1 MKNPILDLGL
11 DLGLHLGLYLGASLA
26 PFLTAAALL
35 AQTPAEPAAP
45 GAEAAELEIGSPL
58 MLRLFDGSI
67 LWGRIAGHDAE
78 ALEFARIDNGG
89 CVRVLWAR
97 LDPAQADQLL
107 ERFGYVDHSS
117 EELMIEADRLEIA
130 GGGDVI
136 GLIINRTEHDLLDKT
151 AKAVVPVPK
160 ARIRGASTRVQVPA
174 LEVYTREELY
184 QQGLSQLDP
193 RNPQSHFDLA
203 VYCEKILDSAHAVEH
218 YEAAA
223 ALDPA
228 FKPAEL
234 KVAIERAR
242 TRARNQAQLDY
253 LHEVDVL
260 KKRGRYDEAL
270 ARAEAFTELFPDS
283 PLRADAAKKKQ
294 QVIKERELALRKE
307 VASLWHAWAG
317 RFAHDVA
324 RQSEPSLDA
333 AIAWIDDGMSEA
345 VLAAVTD
352 ELRRRVSPSLE
363 PDLVRRYWTERGQK
377 GETLK
382 ARNAT
387 YGQGTWLLGED
398 EARAGLQAEPAEG
411 QKLQGDKNSER
422 ARLDERIK
430 RYLANQAAVKKSKV
444 SADAEGE
451 QATFWKEWTSQ
462 GRAQWILA
470 YYAEKGGDMQ
480 LLKVRGTPCRDC
492 NGDGVREV
500 AGLIPASTPAN
511 QAGGRGGQAQG
522 SAGPGNGLV
531 KCPTCHHVGIVR
543 IVRYR

>member
-1 MKNPILDLGL
+1 MKNPILH
-11 DLGLHLGLYLGASLA
+11 LGLHLGLSLGASLA
-26 PFLTAAALL
+26 PFVLATAVA
-35 AQTPAEPAAP
+35 AQTPAEPAAV
-45 GAEAAELEIGSPL
+45 GVEDAKIEVGSPL

-67 LWGRIAGHDAE
+67 LWGKIAGHDAE
-78 ALEFARIDNGG
+78 ALEFARLDNGG
-89 CVRVLWAR
+89 RVRVPWAR
-97 LDPAQADQLL
+97 LDPSQADQLL

-117 EELMIEADRLEIA
+117 EELMIEADRLELS

-136 GLIINRTEHDLLDKT
+136 GLIVNRTEDDLLVKT

-193 RNPQSHFDLA
+193 QSPQSQLDMA

-218 YEAAA
+218 YQAAA
-223 ALDPA
+223 ALDPS

-234 KVAIERAR
+234 KVALERAR
-242 TRARNQAQLDY
+242 TRAQNQAQLDY

-270 ARAEAFTELFPDS
+270 ARAEAFTELFPES

-294 QVIKERELALRKE
+294 QVLKERELALRKE
-307 VASLWHAWAG
+307 VVNLWHSWAG

-324 RQSEPSLDA
+324 RQAEPSLDA

-352 ELRRRVSPSLE
+352 ELRRRVSPSVE

-377 GETLK
+377 GETVK

-398 EARAGLQAEPAEG
+398 EARAGLEEETPEG
-411 QKLQGDKNSER
+411 EKLKGDKSSER
-422 ARLDERIK
+422 ARLNERIK
-430 RYLANQAAVKKSKV
+430 RYLANQAAVKKSKAN
-444 SADAEGE
+444 ADDEGE
-451 QATFWKEWTSQ
+451 LAKFWKEWTSQ

-480 LLKVRGTPCRDC
+480 VLKVRGTPCRDC

-500 AGLIPASTPAN
+500 AGLIPASNQPN
-511 QAGGRGGQAQG
+511 QAGGRGGQGQG

-543 IVRYR
+543 SVRYR